1 MEQDP
6 YKADSFH
13 NSHIILRGMRGLKL
27 VLRSPTTVVVV
38 LKMVVGLSF
47 VILPVTVAQWPE

>member
-13 NSHIILRGMRGLKL
+13 NSYIILRGMRGLKL
-27 VLRSPTTVVVV
+27 VLRSPSTVVV
-38 LKMVVGLSF
+38 LKIVVGLSF
-47 VILPVTVAQWPE
+47 VILPVTVAKWPE